1 MESVPYTLT
10 LRATLQLWACTC
22 VRAHACTGV
31 HAIQPRVL
39 AKKITPRTRARPP
52 TRNHVL
58 RTFPFPLA
66 CTFAAS
72 ASQVGASLT
81 QCPHQGAKNLTNVKP
96 ALVAISKLSSRR
108 TTGADPGAA
117 EPDAKAAKAMRRREA
132 DTASDPGVQCRD
144 TTRATGGLV
153 AIAPLAISRGIIPC
167 GRGCLTSNFIRD
179 NPIAGRGVEPG
190 QESAQ

>member
-10 LRATLQLWACTC
+10 LRATLQLWTYTC

-39 AKKITPRTRARPP
+39 AKKITPSARAPPP
-52 TRNHVL
+52 TRNRVL

-72 ASQVGASLT
+72 ASHVGASLT

-96 ALVAISKLSSRR
+96 ALVSISKVSSRR
-108 TTGADPGAA
+108 TTGAAPGAA

-132 DTASDPGVQCRD
+132 DTASDPGVQRRD

-153 AIAPLAISRGIIPC
+153 AIAPLANPQGIIPC
-167 GRGCLTSNFIRD
+167 
-179 NPIAGRGVEPG
+179 A
-190 QESAQ
+190 